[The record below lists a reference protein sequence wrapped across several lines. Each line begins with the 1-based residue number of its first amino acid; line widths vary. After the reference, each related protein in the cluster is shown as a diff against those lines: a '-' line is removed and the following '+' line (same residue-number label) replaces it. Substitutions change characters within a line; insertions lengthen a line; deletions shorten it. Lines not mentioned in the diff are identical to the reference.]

1 MFRIL
6 VVGLLTRIKNVGAG
20 IEAIRQLKD
29 VKLTIVGDG
38 PERKRLEALVEPRV
52 EFKGFVTDSELD
64 KLYFTCDLVLYPVL
78 FEPFGLVPIEAMHHG
93 KPVICSE
100 KAGVAEIV
108 QEAKCGFLVDPR
120 KPQEIAKKIEIL
132 RRDKKLRWEMG
143 KNGKRYAQ
151 QRLTGRHFVAKFEE
165 MLTSLATSPHLK

>member
-6 VVGLLTRIKNVGAG
+6 VVGLLTRLKNVGAG
-20 IEAIRQLKD
+20 IVAIRRFRG
-29 VKLTIVGDG
+29 VKLTIVGYG
-38 PERKRLEALVEPRV
+38 PERKRLEALANRRV
-52 EFKGFVTDSELD
+52 EFRGFVTDSELD
-64 KLYFTCDLVLYPVL
+64 KLYSSCDLVLYPVL
-78 FEPFGLVPIEAMHHG
+78 FEPFGLVPIEAMRHG

-120 KPQEIAKKIEIL
+120 KPHEIAKKIEIL
-132 RRDKKLRWEMG
+132 RRDKKLRWGMG

-151 QRLTGRHFVAKFEE
+151 ERLTGKHFVAKFEE
-165 MLTSLATSPHLK
+165 MLTSLATSPHLE